1 MQANIYILL
10 VQNFFKFKGIEYA
23 VPVGH
28 ENISLFPNVGMA
40 LDAKNEAAEMLIEK
54 GYYSTDYSF
63 GDNNPFVC
71 FQCRYE
77 NDQDRAVVLTIIRKI
92 VEGELC
98 QF

>member
-1 MQANIYILL
+1 MQAHIYILL
-10 VQNFFKFKGIEYA
+10 IQSFFKHNRVEFGM
-23 VPVGH
+23 PVGH
-28 ENISLFPNVGMA
+28 ENISLFPNIGEA
-40 LDAKNEAAEMLIEK
+40 LDAKNKAAEMLIEK
-54 GYYSTDYSF
+54 GYHSTDYSF

-77 NDQDRAVVLTIIRKI
+77 DNQDRAVVLTIIRKI